1 MVKAIKTILEI
12 SSELLGPVTISG
24 FCDFTFITAYEMKHG
39 YIPVFLLVQIK
50 GAFSIK
56 LLTQN
61 FKYGTGSPE
70 IKKNG

>member
-1 MVKAIKTILEI
+1 MLVI
-12 SSELLGPVTISG
+12 SSKLLGPVTISG

-39 YIPVFLLVQIK
+39 YIAAFLLVQIK
-50 GAFSIK
+50 GTFSIK

-61 FKYGTGSPE
+61 LKYGTGSPE